1 MADYS
6 NRQLAEII
14 SQSAEKISSNVL
26 KERKIA
32 TELSET
38 VFRLEREVTQLEYKI
53 VELKTTRIEPDLSH
67 LNSFYESRTEENIKR
82 LNSRLKVP
90 NLSLYVW
97 LSSVAMLIISFLVFF
112 FTYSK
117 TSETRAETQK
127 EYKEQLLKN
136 NIILSKE
143 NAELLK
149 DMDLF
154 FKNNPKA
161 KDKFVQWRHNQR

>member
-1 MADYS
+1 MADFT

-14 SQSAEKISSNVL
+14 TQTAEKINNSVL

-32 TELSET
+32 NEIEQT
-38 VFRLEREVTQLEYKI
+38 VFKFEKEVTQLEYKI

-90 NLSLYVW
+90 NLSLFLW
-97 LSSVAMLIISFLVFF
+97 LSSVVMLIISFLVFF

-161 KDKFVQWRHNQR
+161 KDKFVQWRHNQK